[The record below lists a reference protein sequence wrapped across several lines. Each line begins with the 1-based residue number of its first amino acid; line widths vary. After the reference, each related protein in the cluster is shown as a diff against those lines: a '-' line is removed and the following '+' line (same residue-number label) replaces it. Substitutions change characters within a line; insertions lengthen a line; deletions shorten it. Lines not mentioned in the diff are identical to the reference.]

1 MAIDTIFQTHEDNI
15 HLTISPLNDT
25 ARQLLSTIE
34 VGRLENGVL
43 VLSEDECDAAFE
55 VIDAAGLKNEVLA

>member
-1 MAIDTIFQTHEDNI
+1 MAVDTIFRPHQDNSRFT
-15 HLTISPLNDT
+15 LSALNDT

-55 VIDAAGLKNEVLA
+55 VIDAAGPENVTLV